1 MGLTEKGLKARIL
14 EQDFTLARQE
24 AIDLF
29 FMFPLNVEIK
39 WKNKEMNEVHIN
51 GMNID
56 FKMRK

>member
-39 WKNKEMNEVHIN
+39 WKNKEMNEVHIH

>member
-39 WKNKEMNEVHIN
+39 WKNKEMNEEIGRATCRERV
-51 GMNID
+51 
-56 FKMRK
+56 